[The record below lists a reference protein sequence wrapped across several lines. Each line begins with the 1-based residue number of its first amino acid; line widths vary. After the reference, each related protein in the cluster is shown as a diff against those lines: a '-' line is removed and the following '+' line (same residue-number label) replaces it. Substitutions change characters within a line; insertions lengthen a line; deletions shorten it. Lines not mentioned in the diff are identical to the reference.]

1 MNTATAPNWNPDA
14 LKQAVALPPPTP
26 ATVTVGDEKEVT
38 DKADAFRKA
47 IMSASELAETNIPPR
62 ESIAS
67 PFYCVKDLGFIFGV
81 RGEGKSWI
89 AMLIAIAIAKGES
102 LFSWV
107 VTKPRRVLF
116 CDGEMPLES
125 IKERQQ
131 GLGDAPANLFF
142 LQHELLYDRTTQSL
156 DLADPIAQAA
166 LIKIIA
172 ERQIEVLILD
182 NLSSLFFGLK
192 ENEADSWE
200 IVLEW
205 LLEMRRIGISVII
218 AAHAGR
224 NGEMRGTSKREDHA
238 FWVMK
243 VTKVEVGDGERA
255 TRFRT
260 NFTKSR
266 NCPLS
271 DCPPIEWTLRPDG
284 SRIGVSAR
292 PVTNEFAILGLI
304 DSDVTTASDIAEEL
318 NLSKGRVSQIV
329 STLRD
334 RGWIEVSNRHYK
346 ITSTGKARLADQ
358 TLRERHD

>member
-1 MNTATAPNWNPDA
+1 MSTTIAPNWNADA
-14 LKQAVALPPPTP
+14 LKQAVALPPPSDP
-26 ATVTVGDEKEVT
+26 VTASEDHSVSE
-38 DKADAFRKA
+38 KADAFRKS
-47 IMSASELAETNIPPR
+47 IMSARELADAKIPPR
-62 ESIAS
+62 ESIAA
-67 PFYCVKDLGFIFGV
+67 PFYCVKDLGFIYGI
-81 RGEGKSWI
+81 RGDGKSWI
-89 AMLIAIAIAKGES
+89 AMLLAIAITRGES
-102 LFSWV
+102 LFSWR

-125 IKERQQ
+125 IKERQA
-131 GLGDAPANLFF
+131 GLGEAPPSLFF
-142 LQHELLYDRTTQSL
+142 LQHELLYDRTNQSL
-156 DLADPIAQAA
+156 DLADPLAQAA
-166 LIKIIA
+166 LITIIG
-172 ERQIEVLILD
+172 ELKIEVLILD

-243 VTKVEVGDGERA
+243 VSKVETPDGVRE

-271 DCPPIEWTLRPDG
+271 DCPPIEWTLHPEG
-284 SRIGVSAR
+284 NRIRVSAK
-292 PVTNEFAILGLI
+292 PVTNELSILALI
-304 DSDVTTASDIAEEL
+304 ASDVTSASDIGEEL
-318 NLSKGRVSQIV
+318 NLSKGRVSQIA
-329 STLRD
+329 STLRE

-346 ITSTGKARLADQ
+346 ITSYGTARLADQ
-358 TLRERHD
+358 TPRERND